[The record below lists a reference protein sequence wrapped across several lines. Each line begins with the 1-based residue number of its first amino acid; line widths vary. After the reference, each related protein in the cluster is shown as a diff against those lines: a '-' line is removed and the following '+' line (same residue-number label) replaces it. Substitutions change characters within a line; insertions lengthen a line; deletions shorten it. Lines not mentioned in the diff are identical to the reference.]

1 MSLFSDERVEQLAE
15 KFYNELQKRKLIKQD
30 TKLFLFKAEI
40 KKAYIN
46 FYRLNESIDSIV
58 KKRLTTMLK
67 TEPENTQ
74 KYKVLYEKNFIE
86 EWKKY

>member
-15 KFYNELQKRKLIKQD
+15 KFYNELQKRKLLKQD
-30 TKLFLFKAEI
+30 VKLFIFKAEI

-46 FYRLNESIDSIV
+46 FYRLNENIEAIV
-58 KKRLTTMLK
+58 KKRLATMLK
-67 TEPENTQ
+67 SETESTQ

-86 EWKKY
+86 EWKKH